1 MPAARGG
8 GAQGSC
14 RPKYLAVDSPG
25 IVSREAYMMP
35 TAQTC
40 IERIET
46 CISDLSDNGIELKGA
61 DDRKLAQ
68 VVREHLE
75 YFQLMLGYDSDAREV
90 LALLKRSRPA

>member
-1 MPAARGG
+1 LP
-8 GAQGSC
+8 SLH
-14 RPKYLAVDSPG
+14 LAVYYALG

-40 IERIET
+40 MERIES
-46 CISDLSDNGIELKGA
+46 CISDLSDNGIDLNRA
-61 DDRKLAQ
+61 DERRLGQ

-90 LALLKRSRPA
+90 LELIRKSRHVQ